1 MNSDLYGKVFDVPQ
15 DVVDYLHQ
23 CHSAAGD
30 VDETT
35 EGYKRNKD
43 LREKKQVTYQQLKRM
58 KNWFD
63 EFSGH
68 EDEVPHILN
77 GGHYVKGWINNT
89 LDSMRD
95 NIQNTKQNKSVVLP
109 NQFIQPHEKNGINDM
124 NRPSKSHKTSIGD
137 YDLQVTESLKRINE
151 IIKKII

>member
-1 MNSDLYGKVFDVPQ
+1 MNSDLYGKVFSIPQ

-35 EGYKRNKD
+35 EGYKRNKE

-63 EFSGH
+63 EFNGH

-77 GGHYVKGWINNT
+77 GGHYVKNWVNNT
-89 LDSMRD
+89 LQGKRD
-95 NIQNTKQNKSVVLP
+95 DVESTKQNKSVVLQ
-109 NQFIQPHEKNGINDM
+109 NQQIDTHDKNDVRTM
-124 NRPSKSHKTSIGD
+124 NRPSKSHNSSVNQYNTDI
-137 YDLQVTESLKRINE
+137 TENLKRINE
-151 IIKKII
+151 LIQKIL